1 MTVSFSDPWVYIV
14 LLGLAALVYAL
25 FIPERKA
32 AAQAKAGANHELE
45 ATLEQ
50 YMADI
55 EQENGELIDLVSQM
69 KQEFVS
75 KQLAQQE
82 QIAELRQRVLEVEL
96 AAREQTFA
104 VKPIS
109 TAAPALDQA
118 GQDSGQK
125 TSNVV
130 AFEVTLSELN
140 EAAVQ
145 TAAAQTVAE
154 EAVLDSAEPIVEP
167 QQEPQVP
174 ELVRDRY
181 PQLFELYSSG
191 KSIDSIT
198 KTLGIPRGEVQLIL
212 QLAKREESQ

>member
-32 AAQAKAGANHELE
+32 AAKTGANHELE

-50 YMADI
+50 YMSDI
-55 EQENGELIDLVSQM
+55 EQENSELIDLVSQM
-69 KQEFVS
+69 KQDFVS

-82 QIAELRQRVLEVEL
+82 QIIELRQRVIEVEL
-96 AAREQTFA
+96 ASREQTSA
-104 VKPIS
+104 AGGNS
-109 TAAPALDQA
+109 TSASALDEVEL
-118 GQDSGQK
+118 DHVQK
-125 TSNVV
+125 TLDVV
-130 AFEVTLSELN
+130 VSEAALSELSD
-140 EAAVQ
+140 AVIQ
-145 TAAAQTVAE
+145 TAAALTVAE
-154 EAVLDSAEPIVEP
+154 EIVQDSAESIIEP
-167 QQEPQVP
+167 EQGPQVP

-212 QLAKREESQ
+212 QLAKREESR

>member
-1 MTVSFSDPWVYIV
+1 MSFSDPWVYIV

-32 AAQAKAGANHELE
+32 AAQAKTSANHELE

-50 YMADI
+50 YMSDI
-55 EQENGELIDLVSQM
+55 EQENSELIDLVSQM
-69 KQEFVS
+69 KQDFVS

-82 QIAELRQRVLEVEL
+82 QITELRQRVIEVEL
-96 AAREQTFA
+96 ASREQTSA
-104 VKPIS
+104 AGGTS
-109 TAAPALDQA
+109 TSASALNEVGLDPVQETP
-118 GQDSGQK
+118 D
-125 TSNVV
+125 VV
-130 AFEVTLSELN
+130 VSEVALSELSD
-140 EAAVQ
+140 AAIQ
-145 TAAAQTVAE
+145 TAAAMTVAE
-154 EAVLDSAEPIVEP
+154 EIVQDSAESIIEP
-167 QQEPQVP
+167 EQGSQVP

-212 QLAKREESQ
+212 QLAKREESR